1 MPLRCSPSRKPLI
14 FCNIIIFIYEYI
26 ILCCMKKVISLTLS
40 KDVIMKVS
48 EDSRIQ
54 NRSKSQIIDMVLM
67 DHYKIRKRG

>member
-1 MPLRCSPSRKPLI
+1 
-14 FCNIIIFIYEYI
+14 
-26 ILCCMKKVISLTLS
+26 MKKVISLTLS